1 MGEGGF
7 WMTDSLLSGIM
18 DSMKKKSSTK
28 AGLATDEAIED
39 ALRELVFKMMGEQPS
54 AEDLKALRLSFERP
68 SATDALD
75 DQDADA
81 KFEAQE
87 LAFEA
92 MDARSEATA
101 RKLAKQALK
110 LDPDCVD
117 AMLIL
122 ADLGGRTQKAR
133 LEALRSAV
141 AAGKRS
147 LGEKFFKKNKGH
159 FWMLIDTRPFMRAM
173 ETLAGE
179 LVRVDKPGVIAIYAE
194 MLELNPGDNQGVR
207 YPLLGLYL
215 AAGDM
220 AGARKLLMQYRE
232 DPSAVFAWGLL
243 IDRLVAGDLKNAELA
258 LQRAMEANRFVAL
271 QLTGR
276 QPLPKGMPEMYS
288 LGSVEEAMLC
298 QYYLGAAWEAH
309 EEALKWVLDSCAEM
323 GMTPVPSKAT
333 LKKMKTDASVQ

>member
-1 MGEGGF
+1 
-7 WMTDSLLSGIM
+7 M